1 MLVAFRRGG
10 CRGFG
15 GMGWGFKREGEG
27 GMKKGGGGLDLGIC
41 E

>member
-15 GMGWGFKREGEG
+15 GMGWGFREGRRG
-27 GMKKGGGGLDLGIC
+27 RDFGDL
-41 E
+41 

>member
-1 MLVAFRRGG
+1 MLVGFRRGG

-27 GMKKGGGGLDLGIC
+27 GILGIC